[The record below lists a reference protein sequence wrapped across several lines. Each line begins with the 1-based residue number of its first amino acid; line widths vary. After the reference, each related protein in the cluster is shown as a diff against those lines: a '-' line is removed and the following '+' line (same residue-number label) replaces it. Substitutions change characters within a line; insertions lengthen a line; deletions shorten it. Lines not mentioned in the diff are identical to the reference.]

1 MEELVDWMWPFH
13 KVTVFAA
20 YASLGLGT
28 LEHAHKAF
36 LPGWDLVPAV
46 EGDDRILS
54 RSPWPAGAVTD
65 RCRPLSSGRILM
77 DAFPA

>member
-1 MEELVDWMWPFH
+1 MEELVDWMRPFH

-28 LEHAHKAF
+28 LEHAHKAC

-54 RSPWPAGAVTD
+54 RSPWLARWLRTVVTPSLPAVY
-65 RCRPLSSGRILM
+65 
-77 DAFPA
+77 